1 MEIWREGVE
10 KQEEAK
16 HMVSLSKLIECLFSA
31 RQFCAVLGT
40 VMHKTDV
47 VSDSWRRQ
55 HYLKHRGYIQI
66 TFKERFLYYPKVNV
80 EKFLQRFFKG
90 QQALGRRPDITQE

>member
-1 MEIWREGVE
+1 ME
-10 KQEEAK
+10 KPEEAK

>member
-1 MEIWREGVE
+1 ME

-16 HMVSLSKLIECLFSA
+16 HTVSLSKLTECLFSA

-47 VSDSWRRQ
+47 VSDSRRRQ

-66 TFKERFLYYPKVNV
+66 TFKERFLYSPKVYV
-80 EKFLQRFFKG
+80 QKFLQRFFKG
-90 QQALGRRPDITQE
+90 KQALGRRPGITQE